1 MVAELVKLRWED
13 AMDGLDLKLMRVRA
27 GITQYELAQRS
38 GVHPARISEMET
50 GKRPIIQAVFDV
62 LSHEMSGVGRERPE

>member
-1 MVAELVKLRWED
+1 
-13 AMDGLDLKLMRVRA
+13 MDGMDLKIARIRA
-27 GITQYELAQRS
+27 RLTLWELAKRS

-50 GKRPIIQAVFDV
+50 GKRPIIQAVVDV